1 MTKRRNFSDKFK
13 ATVALEALRGDKTVQ
28 EIASKRQLHPT
39 QVSTWKRQAIDGMVN
54 VFSDKVKKAENKDG
68 EIKELHAKI
77 GQLAVENDFLSQ
89 GAEAMSLSER
99 REMIRKDNTDLSLTR
114 QCKLLKI
121 SRSSIYYTPV
131 GFDQATIDLM
141 HEIDRIFTK
150 YPFFGSRQI
159 AAYLPQSGFS
169 AGRHRVRRLMGIMG
183 LQAIYKGPN
192 TSKKHPQ
199 HKIWPYLLRKL
210 SITRPNHVWCS
221 DITYIPVKNGFLYL
235 VAIMD
240 WATRKV
246 LSWRLSNTL
255 DASFCVEALDEAIAK
270 YGKPEIM
277 NTDQGSQY
285 TGADWIKTLTKAD
298 IKISMDGRGRYLDNI
313 FIERLWRSLK
323 QEAVYLHEITNGFQA
338 KRIIDDWIG
347 FYNAERPHTALDKR
361 TPDAAYFEQSET
373 RKAA

>member
-1 MTKRRNFSDKFK
+1 MVSKDHKLSMRRQC
-13 ATVALEALRGDKTVQ
+13 ALLTLSRSNLYYEPKG
-28 EIASKRQLHPT
+28 ES
-39 QVSTWKRQAIDGMVN
+39 
-54 VFSDKVKKAENKDG
+54 AENLRFM
-68 EIKELHAKI
+68 EIIDK
-77 GQLAVENDFLSQ
+77 QFL
-89 GAEAMSLSER
+89 E
-99 REMIRKDNTDLSLTR
+99 
-114 QCKLLKI
+114 
-121 SRSSIYYTPV
+121 TPW
-131 GFDQATIDLM
+131 
-141 HEIDRIFTK
+141 
-150 YPFFGSRQI
+150 YGSRQM
-159 AAYLPQSGFS
+159 ARHMKRNDHQC
-169 AGRHRVRRLMGIMG
+169 GRHRVRRLMRLMR
-183 LQAIYKGPN
+183 LVPIYQEPN

-210 SITRPNHVWCS
+210 PITHTNHVWCS

-255 DASFCVEALDEAIAK
+255 DASFCVEALEEAIVK

-285 TGADWIKTLTKAD
+285 TGTDWITTLTKAD

-338 KRIIDDWIG
+338 KRIIDDWID
-347 FYNAERPHTALDKR
+347 FYNTERPHTALDKR
-361 TPDAAYFEQSET
+361 TPDAAYFQQAET